1 MAVDDHQ
8 CRLGVHGLS
17 LPPGQK
23 RAGALMTVFPPDLD
37 PELVE
42 RLITT
47 GGGQLAKKMGIELL
61 ELSAERSV
69 ATMPVEGNRQVIGL
83 LHGGAHVVLAESL
96 GSISAAIH
104 AGPGRIAVGIEIN
117 ATHSK
122 AVSSGVVT
130 ATCEALVLG
139 RTLATHSITICDE
152 QGTRLSTIRMT
163 NYLKDAPSP
172 N

>member
-1 MAVDDHQ
+1 
-8 CRLGVHGLS
+8 
-17 LPPGQK
+17 
-23 RAGALMTVFPPDLD
+23 MTAFPPDMD

-42 RLITT
+42 RLIKTQ
-47 GGGQLAKKMGIELL
+47 GGQLANKMGIEFL

-96 GSISAAIH
+96 GSMSSAIH

-117 ATHSK
+117 ASHSR
-122 AVSSGVVT
+122 SITDGVVT

-139 RTLATHSITICDE
+139 RTLATHQITMRDE
-152 QGTRLSTIRMT
+152 KGKLLSTVRMT
-163 NYLKDAPSP
+163 NFIKDAPTS
-172 N
+172 